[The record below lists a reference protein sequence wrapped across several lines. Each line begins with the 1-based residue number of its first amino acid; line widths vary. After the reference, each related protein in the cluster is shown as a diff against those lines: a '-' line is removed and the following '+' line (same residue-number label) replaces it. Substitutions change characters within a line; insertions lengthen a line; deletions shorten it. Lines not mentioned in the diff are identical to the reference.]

1 MKFDQLI
8 DYNKENIFLKKLY
21 TKCGGGTIP
30 KFFCKK
36 SKLSVS
42 LDWQSE
48 ILKVC
53 LSSVS
58 ILRSI
63 KIC

>member
-8 DYNKENIFLKKLY
+8 KYDKENIFLKRLY
-21 TKCGGGTIP
+21 RKCGGGTIP
-30 KFFCKK
+30 KFFGKK
-36 SKLSVS
+36 SKLSES

-53 LSSVS
+53 FYSVS

-63 KIC
+63 NIC